1 MSDLSVL
8 YNDLEDG
15 VMQGLTQEMTDSTE
29 LEVQKRVREILFHN
43 ADILVRTGVL
53 RPEQVQ
59 LRPDTYKSQPICRTS
74 DLGSHNPN
82 I

>member
-43 ADILVRTGVL
+43 ADI
-53 RPEQVQ
+53 
-59 LRPDTYKSQPICRTS
+59 
-74 DLGSHNPN
+74 
-82 I
+82 